1 MDSSSNN
8 TGQQLTLAAKLDRLF
23 RTIHPPNKAEYSFED
38 VASAIRA
45 SGGPTISATYIWQLR
60 KGLRDNPT
68 KRHLEAL
75 AGFFDV
81 SPAYFI
87 DDEVA
92 ARIDAEL
99 DLLVALRDAPVK
111 QIALRAA
118 GLSPESL
125 AAITDVIER
134 VRQLEG
140 LPDANPPEGEGERS
154 EPAGGYRKRE
164 SRDAVA
170 QRHTTP

>member
-1 MDSSSNN
+1 MEANSDN
-8 TGQQLTLAAKLDRLF
+8 TTTQPTLAAKLDRLF

-38 VASAIRA
+38 VASTIRDG
-45 SGGPTISATYIWQLR
+45 GGPTISATYIWQLR

-92 ARIDAEL
+92 ERIDAEL

-111 QIALRAA
+111 QIALRAV
-118 GLSPESL
+118 GLSHESL
-125 AAITDVIER
+125 STIIDMIER

-140 LPDANPPEGEGERS
+140 LPAS
-154 EPAGGYRKRE
+154 E
-164 SRDAVA
+164 
-170 QRHTTP
+170 TPTDTAR

>member
-1 MDSSSNN
+1 MEESSDN
-8 TGQQLTLAAKLDRLF
+8 TDQQPTLAAKLDRLF

-38 VASAIRA
+38 VASAIRE
-45 SGGPTISATYIWQLR
+45 SGGPTISATYVWQLR

-92 ARIDAEL
+92 ERIDAEL

-111 QIALRAA
+111 QIALRAV
-118 GLSPESL
+118 GLSRESL
-125 AAITDVIER
+125 AAITDMIER

-140 LPDANPPEGEGERS
+140 LPDSNRSEGEGERQR
-154 EPAGGYRKRE
+154 AGGRGSE
-164 SRDAVA
+164 DTA
-170 QRHTTP
+170 P

>member
-38 VASAIRA
+38 VASAIREA
-45 SGGPTISATYIWQLR
+45 GGPTISATYIWQLR

-140 LPDANPPEGEGERS
+140 LPDANPPE
-154 EPAGGYRKRE
+154 RE
-164 SRDAVA
+164 SRDAAA
-170 QRHTTP
+170 QGHTTP